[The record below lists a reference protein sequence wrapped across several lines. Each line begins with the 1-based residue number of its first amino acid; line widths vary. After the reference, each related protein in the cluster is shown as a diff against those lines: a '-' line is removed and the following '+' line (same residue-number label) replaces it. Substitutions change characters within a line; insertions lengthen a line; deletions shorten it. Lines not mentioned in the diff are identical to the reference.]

1 MYNTKQ
7 AENNITFD
15 KILNL
20 VDDYFIYCYY
30 IGRVVPINKPI
41 SSPLRNDKNP
51 SWSLHR
57 DKKGVLR
64 YKDFATGEGGNIID
78 FVKKL
83 EGLKYHEALKKIWK
97 DVILKKHVSLRKV
110 TDPLVKAQSE
120 ETTIIRIKKKNFTE
134 KDILFWSKYH
144 ITRDTLKLYEVN
156 PIYTFWLNETQS
168 SFYYTDAEPMY
179 AYSIYDRYK
188 IYRPHSKRQ
197 YKWRNNCSSFDVQGM
212 EQLSENGDLLIITK
226 SLKDVMVLHELG
238 YNAIAP
244 QSENSSIP
252 KVIMDH
258 LKLRFKRIVILFD
271 YDEGGIQGSLKLSER
286 YNIKRMFICLPYLNI
301 YGIKDVSDYIKE
313 FDKESTLIMLKQLL
327 DENSNTK

>member
-7 AENNITFD
+7 AEDNITLD
-15 KILNL
+15 KILKL

-30 IGRVVPINKPI
+30 LGRVVPINKPI

-64 YKDFATGEGGNIID
+64 YKDFATGESGNIID
-78 FVKKL
+78 FVRKSESL
-83 EGLKYHEALKKIWK
+83 GYREALKKIWK

-134 KDILFWSKYH
+134 KDLLFWSKYH
-144 ITRDTLKLYEVN
+144 ITKDTLKLYEVH

-188 IYRPHSKRQ
+188 IYRPYSKRQ
-197 YKWRNNCSSFDVQGM
+197 FKWRNNCSSFDIQGM

-238 YNAIAP
+238 YNAVAP

-271 YDEGGIQGSLKLSER
+271 YDEGGIQGSRKLSER
-286 YNIKRMFICLPYLNI
+286 YEIPRIFIPISYYELYLVKDISDFIKELGIEAASNVIKR
-301 YGIKDVSDYIKE
+301 
-313 FDKESTLIMLKQLL
+313 LL
-327 DENSNTK
+327 DENSNSK